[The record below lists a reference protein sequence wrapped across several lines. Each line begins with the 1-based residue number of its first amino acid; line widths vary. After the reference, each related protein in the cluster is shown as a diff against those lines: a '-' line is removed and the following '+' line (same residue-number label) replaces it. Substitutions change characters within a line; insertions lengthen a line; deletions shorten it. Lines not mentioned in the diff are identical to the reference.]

1 MAVVD
6 FNDVFT
12 STVPA
17 PKLFKAWF
25 IDCDT
30 LLPKIAPEHV
40 KKIDVE
46 GNGGPGSIKCIHF
59 GDAVPVK
66 LVKFKIDALDE
77 SNLTYADTVIEGGE
91 LSIADKILKVTHE
104 VKIES
109 SPEGGCK
116 STSCVKF
123 YLKEGTTLTE
133 DEVKESKEGAL
144 GLLKAVEAHV
154 LAN

>member
-1 MAVVD
+1 MAVVE

-12 STVPA
+12 STLPA

-25 IDCDT
+25 IDSNT
-30 LLPKIAPEHV
+30 LLPKIAPDHV
-40 KKIDVE
+40 KSVVIE
-46 GNGGPGSIKCIHF
+46 GNGGPGSIKCVNF
-59 GDAVPVK
+59 GDAVPIK

-77 SNLTYADTVIEGGE
+77 STLTYADTVIEGGE
-91 LSIADKILKVTHE
+91 LSDKILKVTHE